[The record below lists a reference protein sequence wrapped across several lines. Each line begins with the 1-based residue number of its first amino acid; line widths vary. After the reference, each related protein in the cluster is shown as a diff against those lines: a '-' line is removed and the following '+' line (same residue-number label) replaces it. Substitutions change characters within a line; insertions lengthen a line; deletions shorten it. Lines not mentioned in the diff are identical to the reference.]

1 MAGGLVTVASGRA
14 PHIDEVAIRI
24 ANRRGAL
31 HPARLGQGRE
41 VVLPEVRFL
50 HLFVPRGTVT
60 LEGAGELAEGDPVR
74 FTATGGQRVTGVTD
88 AEIQV
93 WEMHAAQ
100 SV

>member
-1 MAGGLVTVASGRA
+1 MRWLSASPTDVALCTPPA
-14 PHIDEVAIRI
+14 WA
-24 ANRRGAL
+24 RG
-31 HPARLGQGRE
+31 E
-41 VVLPEVRFL
+41 VVLPEVRFP

-74 FTATGGQRVTGVTD
+74 FTVHGYRLPATGGQRATGVTD

>member
-1 MAGGLVTVASGRA
+1 MRWLSASPTDVALCTPPA
-14 PHIDEVAIRI
+14 WA
-24 ANRRGAL
+24 RG
-31 HPARLGQGRE
+31 E
-41 VVLPEVRFL
+41 VVLPEVRFP